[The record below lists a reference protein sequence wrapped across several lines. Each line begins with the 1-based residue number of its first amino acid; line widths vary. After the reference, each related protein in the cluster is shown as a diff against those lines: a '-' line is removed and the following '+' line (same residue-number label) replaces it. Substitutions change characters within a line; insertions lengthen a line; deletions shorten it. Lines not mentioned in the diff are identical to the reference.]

1 MARQANVVQSAAHQA
16 AAQARVQSHVQ
27 AQQLHAQ
34 AADPYAVPRGGA
46 EMPGIMSNSLEDF
59 DAQMGVS
66 APMQAT
72 SFSGPLELISIA
84 PKAGPV
90 AAVKG
95 DEQAAPVEGA
105 LSTRQ
110 RAMKELSGYGDEP
123 KGLIQCVPYFIR
135 VMLRKRV
142 LEDELAGLV
151 TQRKRLDAQADDAL
165 CAFAEAIYERR
176 NDERCKNLNQQFRVV
191 AEAREQVGAKEAAGQ
206 QANAQHKQEMG
217 RLTRELAKIE
227 LLVQPLRKRETELQ
241 AREDALRAQIK
252 RREGLVK
259 KAQGELQKIRE
270 SKELSA
276 GDRIAVLE
284 ADIEAANGEIQSCNV
299 QLLPLQE
306 DLGVLRRDIAKHMGT
321 IAALREEE
329 AGVTRAMDREQER
342 HRVSTGGAKSAY
354 REALRS
360 LATAAQRGK
369 VAELCAA
376 QHKAVVDA
384 TERARKK
391 LEAEELQRAANNGY
405 DVAAY
410 KRGMFLIVGTTTLL
424 FVVMLAKIIF

>member
-1 MARQANVVQSAAHQA
+1 
-16 AAQARVQSHVQ
+16 
-27 AQQLHAQ
+27 
-34 AADPYAVPRGGA
+34 
-46 EMPGIMSNSLEDF
+46 
-59 DAQMGVS
+59 
-66 APMQAT
+66 
-72 SFSGPLELISIA
+72 
-84 PKAGPV
+84 
-90 AAVKG
+90 
-95 DEQAAPVEGA
+95 
-105 LSTRQ
+105 
-110 RAMKELSGYGDEP
+110 
-123 KGLIQCVPYFIR
+123 
-135 VMLRKRV
+135 
-142 LEDELAGLV
+142 
-151 TQRKRLDAQADDAL
+151 
-165 CAFAEAIYERR
+165 
-176 NDERCKNLNQQFRVV
+176 
-191 AEAREQVGAKEAAGQ
+191 
-206 QANAQHKQEMG
+206 MG